1 MLRSLV
7 NNHLGMKGTDGNLE
21 RQPGDEPQKS
31 SPHYLILEYYQRPF
45 ALLHADPARPKFDGF
60 LPPPIRQSFW
70 QFVQPGEY
78 TGQLAR
84 EYLQS
89 YLSAVESHL
98 RQLIESLSLAY
109 CVHLYRRLFPG
120 RAGRDSQLTT
130 VGITRA
136 ILEAA
141 IQKYAAFQ
149 FCNKI
154 AQSAE
159 VSIDKVLGGL
169 LMSPE
174 YEDERQL
181 LEATDQLVLTNFNS
195 SDLTDFYNLEK
206 LAYEIWK
213 TSAVLRAVGK
223 GAPLFVDDRHSE
235 YFGDARS
242 DELDDLLTS
251 YDSRIGGSGLTETSS
266 GVVYTDWTEDSI
278 GCVFLPV
285 YNVHGV
291 SSHDLKDF
299 FTAYGVN
306 FIQDFTP
313 NFLWT
318 PLNLRQYRIAHAP
331 FAEAF
336 YEKHNVTLDSA
347 LAVIAALSLRA
358 LYKWHHNPESLLRYF
373 QRAYIVG
380 DTELVKED
388 LLAFLPQACKTLGL
402 NKSDISDSDF
412 LDALSFW
419 ALNDS
424 NRDDLDLAYSG
435 PHYPILPVRTGKVF
449 IDYAWMIRRLFDLFR
464 YVSLP
469 DQNFKGEALENTV
482 SRGPSALPT
491 KPCKSVEGEQKQI
504 DYAYAGFTY
513 LIIVECKAVGMS
525 IGFDRGDPI
534 AIKFR
539 TENVVERALTEVD
552 DKANWLAQHPKGSN
566 YDITSYSHI
575 LPLAISPFVE
585 FIPSKNPRYWLT
597 DIIPR
602 VLTPREF
609 KHFLKKTPTIDSVS
623 NSIAL
628 P

>member
-1 MLRSLV
+1 MEGS
-7 NNHLGMKGTDGNLE
+7 DDNLE
-21 RQPGDEPQKS
+21 RQPGNESQS
-31 SPHYLILEYYQRPF
+31 SSTHHLVLEYYQRPF

-60 LPPPIRQSFW
+60 LPLPIRQSFW

-89 YLSAVESHL
+89 YLSAVESQL

-109 CVHLYRRLFPG
+109 FVHLYRRLFPG
-120 RAGRDSQLTT
+120 RAGTNSQPITT
-130 VGITRA
+130 GRTRA

-149 FCNKI
+149 FCNKM

-174 YEDERQL
+174 YEDERRL
-181 LEATDQLVLTNFNS
+181 LEATDQLVLTNFTS

-223 GAPLFVDDRHSE
+223 GAPLFVDDHHSE

-251 YDSRIGGSGLTETSS
+251 YDSRIGGAGLTETSS
-266 GVVYTDWTEDSI
+266 GVVYTDWTKDSI
-278 GCVFLPV
+278 GCVILPV
-285 YNVHGV
+285 YNVYGV
-291 SSHDLKDF
+291 SSYDLKDIF
-299 FTAYGVN
+299 ATYGVH

-331 FAEAF
+331 FAKAF
-336 YEKHNVTLDSA
+336 YEKHNVTLDSV
-347 LAVIAALSLRA
+347 LAIIAALSLRA
-358 LYKWHHNPESLLRYF
+358 LYKWHHAPESLHRYF

-388 LLAFLPQACKTLGL
+388 LLRFLPQACKTLGL
-402 NKSDISDSDF
+402 NKSDVSDSDF

-419 ALNDS
+419 TLNDS
-424 NRDDLDLAYSG
+424 NRNGIDLSYPG
-435 PHYPILPVRTGKVF
+435 PHYPMLPIRTGKVF

-464 YVSLP
+464 YVSIP
-469 DQNFKGEALENTV
+469 DQNFKGQALENMI
-482 SRGPSALPT
+482 SRGSSALPT
-491 KPCKSVEGEQKQI
+491 RPCKSLEGEQKQI
-504 DYAYAGFTY
+504 DYSYAGSSY

-525 IGFDRGDPI
+525 IGFDRGDPT

-539 TENVVERALTEVD
+539 TKNVVERALTEVD

-566 YDITSYSHI
+566 YDITNYSHI

-585 FIPSKNPRYWLT
+585 FIPSKSPHYWLT
-597 DIIPR
+597 NDIPR

-609 KHFLKKTPTIDSVS
+609 KHILEEPPA
-623 NSIAL
+623 IASTFNCVAL
-628 P
+628 H